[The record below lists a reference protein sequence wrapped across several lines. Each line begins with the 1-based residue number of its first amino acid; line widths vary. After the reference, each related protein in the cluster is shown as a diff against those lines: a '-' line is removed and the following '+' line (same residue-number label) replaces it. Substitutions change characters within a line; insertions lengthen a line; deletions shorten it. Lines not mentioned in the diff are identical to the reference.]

1 MMGAMSPDDGK
12 RVSLHGLSPE
22 EALRALLA
30 VDPAD
35 DPVGDDKDDA
45 ASEQRS

>member
-1 MMGAMSPDDGK
+1 MPKPDPGE

-30 VDPAD
+30 VKPEDEPVSGNDPERDEAPAD
-35 DPVGDDKDDA
+35 
-45 ASEQRS
+45 